1 VLEKDQ
7 EVAALLAEYKSR
19 LISKNPDAIFVVRD
33 ITKADMEI
41 ERRYNVD
48 DFANAPLQL
57 RYSQ

>member
-1 VLEKDQ
+1 
-7 EVAALLAEYKSR
+7 VAALLAEYKSR